1 MNGRGWLCLMLI
13 AVVGALVFGALV
25 VAAEEP
31 RTSENDEQ
39 VRQFFNNHPQADAN
53 GDGVLTL
60 TEAQA
65 FQQKLQEAR
74 ARREEYEAG
83 RPAPTHA
90 DLAYGPHERNVLDLW
105 LAEGEGPRPL
115 AVYIHGGGWVGG
127 DKSSIARATLEKLL
141 AAGISVAAV
150 NYRYSTTAPY
160 PAPMADA
167 GRAIQFL
174 RYHAEEYSLD
184 PDRVAAF
191 GGSAGATTSMWLAF
205 RDDMAD
211 PESEDPVLRQ
221 STRLTCIAPNS
232 GPISLEIPVTT
243 EWLGASITTHPA
255 LAKMFGVT
263 DPAQFD
269 DPQVQALMA
278 EASPVN
284 HLTADDPPAYLTYGL
299 PSTPPGPE
307 ATANQ
312 VAHSGVYGVQLKQR
326 MDALGIECILHCPD
340 LEATDPY
347 GDMVAFFK
355 AKFFPDET
363 EQ

>member
-13 AVVGALVFGALV
+13 GLVGVLVFGALIG
-25 VAAEEP
+25 AAEEP

-39 VRQFFNNHPQADAN
+39 VRLFFQRHPEADAN

-60 TEAQA
+60 EEGRAWQA
-65 FQQKLQEAR
+65 KQQA
-74 ARREEYEAG
+74 AN
-83 RPAPTHA
+83 RPEPAHA
-90 DLAYGPHERNVLDLW
+90 DVVYGPYERNVLDLW

-127 DKSSIARATLEKLL
+127 DKSSLATGTLTKLL

-150 NYRYSTTAPY
+150 NYRYSTIQPF
-160 PAPMADA
+160 PAPMTDA

-174 RYHAEEYSLD
+174 RYHAEEYGLD
-184 PDRVAAF
+184 PERVAAF

-205 RDDMAD
+205 HGDLAD
-211 PESEDPVLRQ
+211 PENEDPVLRQ
-221 STRLTCIAPNS
+221 STRLTCIAPSS

-269 DPQVQALMA
+269 EPEVKALMA
-278 EASPVN
+278 EASPIN
-284 HLTADDPPAYLTYGL
+284 HLTADDPPVYAGYGL
-299 PSTPPGPE
+299 PTTPPGPD

-312 VAHSGVYGVQLKQR
+312 VAHSGVYGVHLKQA

-340 LEATDPY
+340 LQTPDPDPY

-355 AKFFPDET
+355 AKLFPD
-363 EQ
+363 QQQ